1 MQCKNCGAE
10 VGIEY
15 RLCPYCHSEI
25 DYPSR
30 NQGNNQA
37 QQPIIIQNIIS
48 DTNSNRNADS
58 NRNNVDYRN
67 FQPDCSP
74 TACSP
79 KNKVVTLILCILLG
93 YFGVHRFYAGKVGSG
108 ILYFFTL
115 GLFYFGWIYDII
127 KIASGTFKDGNG
139 LPITK

>member
-30 NQGNNQA
+30 NQGNNQT
-37 QQPIIIQNIIS
+37 QQPIVIQNIVS
-48 DTNSNRNADS
+48 NTNN
-58 NRNNVDYRN
+58 NRNNIGYRN
-67 FQPDCSP
+67 VQP
-74 TACSP
+74 ACSW
-79 KNKVVTLILCILLG
+79 KSKKVALILSIVLG
-93 YFGVHRFYAGKVGSG
+93 YFGIHRFYVGKIGSG
-108 ILYFFTL
+108 ILYLFTM
-115 GLFYFGWIYDII
+115 GLFCFGWIYDII

-139 LPITK
+139 LPIVK